1 MTNSINRKQ
10 IESLL
15 PHREPMLLIDK
26 LINTLIE
33 KKLDYAS
40 NTIKPTYPD
49 GLDAEVFTFK
59 ALQEAQKKA
68 KSKEKKSYTKT
79 LLKSGKNKI
88 AQKVSEESSELIIDY
103 LNGSK
108 KRTIEEASD
117 LIYHLFV
124 LLHSKNIKLE
134 DIKKE
139 LKSRRNVRRK

>member
-1 MTNSINRKQ
+1 MK
-10 IESLL
+10 E
-15 PHREPMLLIDK
+15 
-26 LINTLIE
+26 
-33 KKLDYAS
+33 
-40 NTIKPTYPD
+40 
-49 GLDAEVFTFK
+49 EVYF
-59 ALQEAQKKA
+59 LQELCYTIQKKA
-68 KSKEKKSYTKT
+68 KSKEKKSYTKA

-124 LLHSKNIKLE
+124 LLHSKKIKLE

-139 LKSRRNVRRK
+139 LKSRHNVRRK

>member
-1 MTNSINRKQ
+1 MKEELYFLQ
-10 IESLL
+10 DLF
-15 PHREPMLLIDK
+15 
-26 LINTLIE
+26 
-33 KKLDYAS
+33 
-40 NTIKPTYPD
+40 NTI
-49 GLDAEVFTFK
+49 
-59 ALQEAQKKA
+59 QKKS
-68 KSKEKKSYTKT
+68 KSKDAKSYTRK
-79 LLKSGKNKI
+79 LLKSGKNII

-108 KRTIEEASD
+108 KRTVEEASD